1 MTNLD
6 MLLMTDRFVA
16 VVVDS
21 CCVVEVFD
29 LGLESLKRVSIGSC

>member
-1 MTNLD
+1 MTNLH
-6 MLLMTDRFVA
+6 MLLMSDRFVA
-16 VVVDS
+16 VVDS